1 MTITSKQFIFSP
13 SILFFIVLNSIV
25 SQKLAKG
32 LGFTEAGAEALK
44 QAQIY
49 TYVFIF
55 FFNMNKHVLI
65 ILSFFFI
72 LVDTLSM

>member
-55 FFNMNKHVLI
+55 FF
-65 ILSFFFI
+65 
-72 LVDTLSM
+72 